1 MKKIAVLPRL
11 RFALKYRN
19 GKQRQGV
26 PSPFDSVS
34 FPIELTYQHKPQ

>member
-1 MKKIAVLPRL
+1 MKKIAILPRL

-19 GKQRQGV
+19 GEQRQELS
-26 PSPFDSVS
+26 PPFDSVP

>member
-19 GKQRQGV
+19 ENKDKESR
-26 PSPFDSVS
+26 PR
-34 FPIELTYQHKPQ
+34 LTRYRSRLN